1 MGYEP
6 PTLEIKF
13 MKPSYLEMTR
23 EGLEEQAEGLGAEDE
38 LKLMGAGAG
47 ILAIT
52 GGVRAAVDSGE
63 KLGETAGKTYVSIKQ
78 H

>member
-6 PTLEIKF
+6 PTLKIKF
-13 MKPSYLEMTR
+13 MKPSYLEMAR
-23 EGLEEQAEGLGAEDE
+23 KGFEEQAEGLGVEGE

-63 KLGETAGKTYVSIKQ
+63 KLGETAGKAYVSIRQ